1 VKNIF
6 NFFILVLVTM
16 SLGLAL
22 HIQFNLSEKLFLFQ
36 SYSIN
41 IIMAMLA
48 LLLLDWGIRKK
59 TNNLAFI
66 YLLTISIKFATYI
79 FFFYPKFNLDG
90 KFDRQEFFIFFVP
103 YILGLILEIKFLARK
118 FK

>member
-1 VKNIF
+1 MKNIF

-41 IIMAMLA
+41 IIMAVLA

-90 KFDRQEFFIFFVP
+90 KFDRQEFFIFFAP
-103 YILGLILEIKFLARK
+103 YILGLILEINFLARK
-118 FK
+118 YK

>member
-59 TNNLAFI
+59 TINLAFI

-103 YILGLILEIKFLARK
+103 YILGLILEIKFLTRK

>member
-1 VKNIF
+1 MKNIF

-59 TNNLAFI
+59 TINLAFI
-66 YLLTISIKFATYI
+66 YLLTISIKGSHLSATTLLHVKHLTGISISILYLYYI
-79 FFFYPKFNLDG
+79 F
-90 KFDRQEFFIFFVP
+90 
-103 YILGLILEIKFLARK
+103 
-118 FK
+118 